1 MTERLGKRV
10 THSSHWGA
18 LEVELDRGRIAGV
31 RPFAHDGDPSP
42 LLESIPGSVHAA
54 NRVAQPMVRR
64 GWLEHGPGAAGE
76 GRGRDPYV
84 EVSWDEAVELV
95 ASELERVRA
104 AHGSA
109 SIFGGSYGWSSAGRF
124 HHAKTQL
131 NRFLG
136 LSGGYVSHL
145 TNYSMAAAM
154 ILLPRVV
161 GSLEPAWGP
170 GSSWDDLLGNVE
182 LVVMLGGFP
191 IKGAQVESGGV
202 GVHSTS
208 DWLRRLRAA
217 GTSFVNVGP
226 NRADAP
232 ELLEAGWI
240 SLRPGTDTAL
250 LLGLAHTLHAEGLHD
265 REFLE
270 RYCVGFD
277 LFVPYLTGESDG
289 QPKDAVWAS
298 AITDVPADEIRALA
312 RRMAS
317 SRTFVTAVLSIQRG
331 EHGEQP
337 YWMVVMLAAMLGQI
351 GLPGGGFGFGYANSA
366 GRGSPVGGLPI
377 PTLSP
382 GANPVQ
388 LAIPVAR
395 IADMLLEPG
404 GEYDFN
410 GARNV
415 YPDIRLVYWAGGNPF
430 HHHQDT
436 NRLLE
441 AWRRP
446 ETIIVH
452 EPWWT
457 ATARHSD
464 IVLPASTTFE
474 RNDIAASSRDR
485 FVVAMHRAIEPLAG
499 ARSDFEILAAVAAR
513 LGIGEEF
520 REGRDELGWLR
531 HLYDTAREAARGRGL
546 ELDDFDTFWERGHM
560 EIPAPDG
567 AHRLFEGFRRDPD
580 ANPLA
585 TPSGKIELFSST
597 IAGFGY
603 ADCPG
608 HPVWLEPREWLG
620 SPLASRY
627 PLHLLSVQ
635 PSTRLHSQL
644 DAGSVSQASK
654 VSGREP
660 CYLGPDDAGARGIAD
675 GDLVRVFNDRGACLA
690 GAVVTEGLRRG
701 VVVLPVGAWYDP
713 VEPGV
718 VGSLDRHG
726 NANVLTADRGTS
738 RLAQGPSAL
747 STLVELERF
756 DGDAPPVSILA
767 PPPTAERPAVT
778 WAAKA

>member
-1 MTERLGKRV
+1 M
-10 THSSHWGA
+10 HSTHWGA
-18 LEVELDRGRIAGV
+18 LEVERDQGRISGV
-31 RPFAHDGDPSP
+31 RSFERDGDPSP
-42 LLESIPGSVHAA
+42 LLASIPGSVHAP
-54 NRVAQPMVRR
+54 NRLLAPMVRA
-64 GWLEHGPGAAGE
+64 GWLEHGPVRASE
-76 GRGRDPYV
+76 GRGSDPYV
-84 EVSWDEAVELV
+84 EVSWDEAIELV
-95 ASELERVRA
+95 ASELARVRA
-104 AHGSA
+104 EHGST

-136 LSGGYVSHL
+136 VSGGYVSHL

-154 ILLPRVV
+154 IVLPRIV

-170 GSSWDDLLGNVE
+170 GSSWDDLLGSTE
-182 LVVMLGGFP
+182 LVVMFGGLP

-202 GVHSTS
+202 GVHGTS
-208 DWLRRLRAA
+208 DWLRRLRAS

-226 NRADAP
+226 NRDDAP
-232 ELLEAGWI
+232 ALVEAEWL
-240 SLRPGTDTAL
+240 SLRPNTDTAL
-250 LLGLAHTLHAEGLHD
+250 MLGLAHTLYAEGLYD
-265 REFLE
+265 SAFVE
-270 RYCVGFD
+270 RYCEGFD
-277 LFVPYLTGESDG
+277 RFVPYLTGRVDG
-289 QPKDAVWAS
+289 QSKDARWAG
-298 AITDVPADEIRALA
+298 AIADVPAEEIRALA

-317 SRTFVTAVLSIQRG
+317 SRTFLTAVLSIQRG

-337 YWMVVMLAAMLGQI
+337 YWMLVTLAAMLGQI
-351 GLPGGGFGFGYANSA
+351 GLPGGGFGFGYGNSA
-366 GRGSPVGGLPI
+366 GRGSPVGKLPI

-382 GANPVQ
+382 GSNPVP

-404 GEYDFN
+404 GKYEFN
-410 GARNV
+410 GARHV

-436 NRLLE
+436 NRLIE

-485 FVVAMHRAIEPLAG
+485 FVVAMQQAIEPVG
-499 ARSDFEILAAVAAR
+499 EARSDFEILSAVAER
-513 LGIGEEF
+513 LGVAAEYT
-520 REGRDELGWLR
+520 EGRSELEWLR
-531 HLYDTAREAARGRGL
+531 HMYETARAEALAQEL
-546 ELDDFDTFWERGHM
+546 ELPDFDSFWERGYI

-567 AHRLFEGFRRDPD
+567 RHRLFEAFRDDPE
-580 ANPLA
+580 ASPLA
-585 TPSGKIELFSST
+585 TPSGRIEIFSDT
-597 IAGFGY
+597 IAGFDY

-608 HPVWLEPREWLG
+608 HPVWLEPKEWLG
-620 SPLASRY
+620 SPLAARF
-627 PLHLLSVQ
+627 PLHLLSIQ
-635 PSTRLHSQL
+635 PATRLHSQL

-660 CYLGPDDAGARGIAD
+660 CYLGAEDAAARGIAD
-675 GDLVRVFNDRGACLA
+675 GDLVRLFNDRGACLA
-690 GAVVTEGLRRG
+690 GAVVTEGLRPG

-713 VEPGV
+713 VEPGK
-718 VGSLDRHG
+718 VGTLDRHG

-738 RLAQGPSAL
+738 RLAQGPTALSAL
-747 STLVELERF
+747 VEVERF
-756 DGDAPPVSILA
+756 EGLAPPVSILS
-767 PPPTAERPAVT
+767 PPETVGRPERRWGTAS
-778 WAAKA
+778 